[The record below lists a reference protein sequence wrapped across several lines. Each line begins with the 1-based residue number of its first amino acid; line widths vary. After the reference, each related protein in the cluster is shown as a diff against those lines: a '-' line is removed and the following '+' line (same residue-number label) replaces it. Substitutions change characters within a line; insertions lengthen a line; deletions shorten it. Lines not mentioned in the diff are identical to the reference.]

1 MKNSNRKYIKK
12 QKEKDQNLVA
22 LDRTPHQVL
31 AKLSSFGFVFAEK
44 ESIII
49 TPIIRLLL
57 RKKRTS
63 MLEFRSTN
71 VHQSATLNIYK
82 IIQTNVTLLF
92 YVNII
97 YILY

>member
-1 MKNSNRKYIKK
+1 MKHSNRKYIKK

-44 ESIII
+44 EPIII

-57 RKKRTS
+57 RKKKNI
-63 MLEFRSTN
+63 N
-71 VHQSATLNIYK
+71 VEIPINKCASIGNLKNI
-82 IIQTNVTLLF
+82 
-92 YVNII
+92 
-97 YILY
+97 